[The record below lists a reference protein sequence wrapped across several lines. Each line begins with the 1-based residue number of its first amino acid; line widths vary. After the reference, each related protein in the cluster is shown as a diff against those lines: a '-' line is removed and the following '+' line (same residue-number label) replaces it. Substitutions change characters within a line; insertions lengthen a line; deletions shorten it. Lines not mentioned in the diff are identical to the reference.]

1 MRLRDARRATAAAVV
16 LSLWAAPGGAAE
28 FRPCP
33 AASRLPTLTID
44 EVQDP
49 AVPVTETWQVFWAQ
63 VPISDAQLAL
73 LALEDPLIDRT
84 REEMTSRGAFVF
96 GGMLTAAAGAAVSS
110 AGWALL
116 GGASN
121 NKLPQTT
128 TLSLALGGLLVGL
141 VGVLVTS
148 DFIQTPLEPHLAPTP
163 VHRLSRD
170 EARRLVARVNRR
182 FYEEIC
188 AAAQ

>member
-1 MRLRDARRATAAAVV
+1 VVALLAAGLTAPAR
-16 LSLWAAPGGAAE
+16 GAE

-44 EVQDP
+44 EIQDP
-49 AVPVTETWQVFWAQ
+49 ALPVDDTWQVFWAQ

-84 REEMTSRGAFVF
+84 REEMSSRGTFVF
-96 GGMLTAAAGAAVSS
+96 GGMLTAAAGTAVSS
-110 AGWALL
+110 VGWALL
-116 GGASN
+116 GGAAN

-128 TLSLALGGLLVGL
+128 TLSLALGGLVVGL
-141 VGVLVTS
+141 AGVLLTA

-170 EARRLVARVNRR
+170 EARRLVARVNQR
-182 FYEEIC
+182 FYQEIC
-188 AAAQ
+188 AAAQPGS